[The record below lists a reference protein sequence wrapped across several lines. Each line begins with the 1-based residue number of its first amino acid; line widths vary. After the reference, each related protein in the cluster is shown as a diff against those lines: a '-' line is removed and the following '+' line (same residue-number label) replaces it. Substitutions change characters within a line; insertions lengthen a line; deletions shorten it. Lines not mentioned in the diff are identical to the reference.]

1 MLSLFWSL
9 LFKPQISHM
18 FKQYHP
24 YALLILLF
32 FTLSAMQQN
41 GCKGKKNR
49 TEAGPLPAT
58 TQRKADDLL
67 KKLGQNDMAKAEWLS
82 GSARIRVDGPGQS
95 IAANVN
101 IIWKRDSAIWL
112 NVKKLGIEAARAL
125 ITRDSVY
132 LINRLERYYS
142 IKSIATLQREYGLPG
157 GFDALQKTLLGQPWF
172 FKDILL
178 QSDIRD
184 SLHRLSGSNGLW
196 LVDYRMREGSF
207 TLATSSYLQ
216 KKEGRTAGL
225 SFENYKKTPFS
236 GYFPYLRRIEAFSP
250 ETGEM
255 NLEIEFNDVAINT
268 PKTWRFDIP
277 NHYDR
282 RD

>member
-1 MLSLFWSL
+1 ML
-9 LFKPQISHM
+9 
-18 FKQYHP
+18 KQYQAHS
-24 YALLILLF
+24 LLILLF
-32 FTLSAMQQN
+32 FTLCSMQQN
-41 GCKGKKNR
+41 GCKGKKNNAD
-49 TEAGPLPAT
+49 AGPMPAT
-58 TQRKADDLL
+58 TQRKTDDLL
-67 KKLGQNDMAKAEWLS
+67 KKLDQNMMAKAEWLS
-82 GSARIRVDGPGQS
+82 GSARIRVDGSGQS

-112 NVKKLGIEAARAL
+112 NVKKLGIEGVRAL
-125 ITRDSVY
+125 VTRDSVY
-132 LINRLERYYS
+132 LINRLEKYYS

-157 GFDALQKTLLGQPWF
+157 GFDALQNTLLGQPWF

-184 SLHRLSGSNGLW
+184 SLHRLSGSNNFW

-207 TLATSSYLQ
+207 TLAASSYLQ
-216 KKEGRTAGL
+216 KKEGRSAGL

-255 NLEIEFNDVAINT
+255 NLEIEFNDVDLNT

-277 NHYDR
+277 KHYDR